1 MFRMQGAFLTNE
13 QGKVMDVSGGR
24 DAENT
29 NIIVYNKHGKINQQW
44 DVVYADQWD
53 EYNKKEEE

>member
-1 MFRMQGAFLTNE
+1 
-13 QGKVMDVSGGR
+13 MDVSGGR